1 MDKKDLLSMFQ
12 ELRIQN
18 MASLDEK
25 EGTAVA
31 AQTTSSSAEKSRDNE
46 LCNRIEKMLN
56 HPMIDYLDIK
66 RIFRYLD
73 KNVKKDFATDDVI
86 EEEPSII
93 EYIDE

>member
-1 MDKKDLLSMFQ
+1 
-12 ELRIQN
+12 
-18 MASLDEK
+18 
-25 EGTAVA
+25 
-31 AQTTSSSAEKSRDNE
+31 
-46 LCNRIEKMLN
+46 MLN

-86 EEEPSII
+86 EEEPSIM